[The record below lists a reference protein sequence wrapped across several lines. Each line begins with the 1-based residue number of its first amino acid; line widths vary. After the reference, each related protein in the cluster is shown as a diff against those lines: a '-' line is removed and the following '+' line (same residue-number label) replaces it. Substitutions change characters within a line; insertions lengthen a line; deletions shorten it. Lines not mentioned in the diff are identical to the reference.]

1 MMLYQSIRIQ
11 ILVVLIQC
19 GVFVHAYRP
28 FDELI
33 IFGDSLSDTGN
44 LYRFTNRTWPIV
56 PPYYRG
62 QYCNGRN
69 WVEQL
74 ASYKKHNY
82 AYVGATTDSNF
93 IQGYTKMDTIA
104 VPGVRQQ
111 VAKYYDEKL
120 KNKTVDLSRTL
131 FIVWAGGNDFN
142 QNATIPPSMVIN
154 SLMNSIKDLLSF
166 GAKKLLVF
174 NQPPIN
180 AFPYVR
186 RLGLDAYFTYLTKQ
200 INDVL
205 TQKLTQ
211 LQANHSDACIYMYDV
226 HTLVNQM
233 INNTTSIKFE
243 NVIDRCWTTVN
254 MTVVRLCKNPKTYVY
269 VDSLHFT
276 STAHRLIANGIR
288 PFLVR
293 RYRNTLWPGS
303 LIRSFK

>member
-1 MMLYQSIRIQ
+1 MSHQSIFIRF
-11 ILVVLIQC
+11 LVVLIQV
-19 GVFVHAYRP
+19 GVLVQSRRP
-28 FDELI
+28 FNELI

-44 LYRFTNRTWPIV
+44 LYRLTNRTWPIV

-69 WVEQL
+69 WVAKL
-74 ASYKKHNY
+74 ASYKKYNY
-82 AYVGATTDSNF
+82 AYVGATTDSDF
-93 IQGYTKMDTIA
+93 IQGYTKMDTVA

-111 VAKYYDEKL
+111 VAKYYNEKL

-142 QNATIPPSMVIN
+142 NNATVPPVMVVN
-154 SLMNSIKDLLSF
+154 SLLNSIKDLLAF
-166 GAKKLLVF
+166 GAKKLLIF

-186 RLGLDAYFTYLTKQ
+186 RLGQDAYFTYLTKQ
-200 INDVL
+200 INDAL

-211 LQANHSDACIYMYDV
+211 LQTNHSNAWIYMYDV
-226 HTLVNQM
+226 HTLVNRM
-233 INNTTSIKFE
+233 ITNTTSIKFE

-254 MTVVRLCKNPKTYVY
+254 MTVVRLCKNPRTYVY

-276 STAHRLIANGIR
+276 SSAHRLIADGIR

-293 RYRNTLWPGS
+293 QYRNILWPGS